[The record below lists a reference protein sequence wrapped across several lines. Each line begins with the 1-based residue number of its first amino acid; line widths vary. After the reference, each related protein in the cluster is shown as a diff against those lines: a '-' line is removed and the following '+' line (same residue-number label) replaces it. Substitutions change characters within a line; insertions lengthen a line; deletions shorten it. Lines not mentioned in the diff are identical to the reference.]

1 MALKRLLLLLLGITG
16 SLAAAGI
23 LYISA
28 ENARSVQPQPELSTK
43 PTQTSITLPVGVPG
57 TALVAQRLS
66 AYDGPFLEDSS
77 DWEVF
82 GIAALLVYNG
92 GSKELQSARIELT
105 FPDGVY
111 TFAGDHIPPDSW
123 VMLLEQNRKPYRQD
137 SPIACAGSQTVSM
150 ENCEMIPQIQIED
163 TTYGMV
169 VWNSGNEIIKDV
181 CIYYKGWLSSPEIYL
196 GGITYC
202 TVIPKLQP
210 GQRVQLQPYHYAPG
224 YSKVVAIYG
233 RK

>member
-1 MALKRLLLLLLGITG
+1 M
-16 SLAAAGI
+16 
-23 LYISA
+23 
-28 ENARSVQPQPELSTK
+28 
-43 PTQTSITLPVGVPG
+43 
-57 TALVAQRLS
+57 
-66 AYDGPFLEDSS
+66 
-77 DWEVF
+77 
-82 GIAALLVYNG
+82 
-92 GSKELQSARIELT
+92 QSARIELT

-111 TFAGDHIPPDSW
+111 TFAGDHIPPSSW

-137 SPIACAGSQTVSM
+137 SPIACTGSQTVSI
-150 ENCEMIPQIQIED
+150 ENAEMLPQVQIED

-169 VWNSGNEIIKDV
+169 VCNHGNEIQDV
-181 CIYYKGWLSSPEIYL
+181 SIYYKGWLSSPEIYL

-202 TVIPKLQP
+202 TVIPNLQP